1 MTRRKVKEQGL
12 RELGTVL
19 HILDDELIVKGRR
32 IKVERIINSVV
43 VTAEKRRIGKVYD
56 VFGPVNQPYIGIK
69 AFEGLKEE
77 EIKRLANKNIF
88 AL

>member
-69 AFEGLKEE
+69 AFEGVKEE

>member
-1 MTRRKVKEQGL
+1 M

-32 IKVERIINSVV
+32 IKVERIINSLV

-69 AFEGLKEE
+69 AFEGVKEE
-77 EIKRLANKNIF
+77 EIKRLANKIIF

>member
-32 IKVERIINSVV
+32 IKVERIINSLV

-69 AFEGLKEE
+69 AFEGVKEE
-77 EIKRLANKNIF
+77 EIKRLANKIIF